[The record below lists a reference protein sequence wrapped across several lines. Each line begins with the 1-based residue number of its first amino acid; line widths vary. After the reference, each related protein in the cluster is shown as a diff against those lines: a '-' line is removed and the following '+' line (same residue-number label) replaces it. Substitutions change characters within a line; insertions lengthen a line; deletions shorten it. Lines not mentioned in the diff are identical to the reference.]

1 MNSISAILLILQ
13 RIEILIPLAAGI
25 IILVSLLI
33 LRGKRKSN
41 ITSSDL
47 DSIRVIS
54 EEEGGEA
61 VAKEEKKISGE
72 ELSKLET
79 KILEVLRAKGAL
91 KPHPIP
97 ASKEGG
103 HYPELAGVS
112 EKDAQTVIDGLIEKG
127 LVLEGEREFSAVACP
142 ICGSCSQIAM
152 ISCKN
157 CGSLR
162 VNEVKYYRHACG
174 FIGPESSFRS
184 ESGLVCPQCGSS
196 ENIELY
202 HRKYRCPDCGAEFEE
217 PNLTFKCG
225 SCGALYDEQTMEVK
239 PFKKIESSKEMLGE
253 YERINSAIEAQIE
266 TLKRE
271 GYRIERPANL
281 VGESGV
287 IHRFEAVARK
297 GDEIIAIASTFGE
310 PMTQTLIRLGVAKS
324 DLKLSKIILVTG
336 RPASP
341 TEKDFARSLGIEFI
355 ESV

>member
-1 MNSISAILLILQ
+1 MNPISAILQ
-13 RIEILIPLAAGI
+13 RIEVVIPLAAGV
-25 IILVSLLI
+25 IILASLLI
-33 LRGKRKSN
+33 LRGRRKKN
-41 ITSSDL
+41 IAPSDL
-47 DSIRVIS
+47 DSIKVIS
-54 EEEGGEA
+54 KEEGGEA
-61 VAKEEKKISGE
+61 VEKEEKRISGE

-79 KILEVLRAKGAL
+79 KILEVLRAKGSL
-91 KPHPIP
+91 KPYPIP

-103 HYPELAGVS
+103 HYLDLAGIP
-112 EKDAQTVIDGLIEKG
+112 EKDARTLIDSLIEKG

-142 ICGSCSQIAM
+142 ICGSCSQVAM

-162 VNEVKYYRHACG
+162 LNEIKYYKHACG

-217 PNLTFKCG
+217 PSLTFKCG
-225 SCGALYDEQTMEVK
+225 SCGALYDEQTMELK
-239 PFKKIESSKEMLGE
+239 PFRKIESSKEMLGE
-253 YERINSAIEAQIE
+253 YERINSAIEAQVE
-266 TLKRE
+266 TLRKE
-271 GYRIERPANL
+271 GYKIERPANL

-297 GDEIIAIASTFGE
+297 DDETIAIASAFGE

-324 DLKLSKIILVTG
+324 DLKLSKMILVTG

-341 TEKDFARSLGIEFI
+341 TEKDFARSLGIELI
-355 ESV
+355 ERV